1 MKVIEG
7 LLYTKD
13 HDWVKYDGEEACIG
27 ITDYA
32 QHALGSIVFI
42 ELPEEGAS
50 IPEGDVFCTIES
62 VKAASDSYMPMGG
75 EIIEINESL
84 QENPELL
91 NKDPYGS
98 WIVHFKMSD
107 PEKLSNL
114 MIASEYEE
122 FCSKEA

>member
-7 LLYTKD
+7 ILYTKD
-13 HDWVKYDGEEACIG
+13 HDWVKSDGETACIG

-42 ELPEEGAS
+42 ELPEEGAP

-62 VKAASDSYMPMGG
+62 VKAASDSYMPIDG
-75 EIIEINESL
+75 EVIEINESL

-91 NKDPYGS
+91 NEDPYGS
-98 WIVHFKMSD
+98 WIVRFKMSD
-107 PEKLSNL
+107 AAQLSNL

-122 FCSKEA
+122 FCSKEE